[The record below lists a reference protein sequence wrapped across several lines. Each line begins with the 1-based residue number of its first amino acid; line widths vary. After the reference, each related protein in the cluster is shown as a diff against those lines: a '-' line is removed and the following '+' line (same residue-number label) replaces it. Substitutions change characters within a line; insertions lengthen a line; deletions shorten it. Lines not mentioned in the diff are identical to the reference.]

1 VRFFIH
7 APIPPPR
14 LWVASLDAE
23 PPPGH
28 LRLIGASVS
37 PRTRARHSG
46 TGTDLVAVEDAS
58 DDTLRVQCARLLS
71 LFCALDAAARE
82 KVLTYAIEVGTP

>member
-7 APIPPPR
+7 APIPSPR

-28 LRLIGASVS
+28 LRLIGASIS
-37 PRTRARHSG
+37 ARARARHSG
-46 TGTDLVAVEDAS
+46 TDLVPVEDAS

-82 KVLTYAIEVGTP
+82 KVLTYTIDVGAP